1 MSHFDENKTSLEILL
16 EEKMK
21 EDDSLLYN
29 LNLEIE
35 DDDFVEVP
43 IETPKEAPYGNR
55 IFTSE
60 ELPSEFRGWISSRP
74 KLLFS
79 LLKQCR
85 FEAVKKELCAIRKRL
100 RQELWS
106 R

>member
-1 MSHFDENKTSLEILL
+1 MSHFGENKTSLEILL

-35 DDDFVEVP
+35 DDDFLEVP
-43 IETPKEAPYGNR
+43 IKPPEEASHGNR
-55 IFTSE
+55 LFTSE
-60 ELPSEFRGWISSRP
+60 KLPPEFRGWISSRP

-79 LLKQCR
+79 LFKQCR
-85 FEAVKKELCAIRKRL
+85 FKAVKEELRAIRKRL
-100 RQELWS
+100 RQEFWT